1 MMDQSSF
8 SFDFDITFLINKWM
22 ENITMAIIDL
32 IEEKNERERETV
44 DNSIILFVFIIPS
57 FISKKTKEKLDEY
70 FRELHFQCRL
80 NVIKQPT
87 DNIAKS
93 SICPIL

>member
-32 IEEKNERERETV
+32 IEEKNERERESTV
-44 DNSIILFVFIIPS
+44 DNSIILFVYNTVI
-57 FISKKTKEKLDEY
+57 
-70 FRELHFQCRL
+70 HF
-80 NVIKQPT
+80 
-87 DNIAKS
+87 
-93 SICPIL
+93 

>member
-1 MMDQSSF
+1 
-8 SFDFDITFLINKWM
+8 M

-57 FISKKTKEKLDEY
+57 FISKKTKEKLDEC
-70 FRELHFQCRL
+70 FRELHFQSRL
-80 NVIKQPT
+80 NVIKQQT
-87 DNIAKS
+87 DNIANS

>member
-1 MMDQSSF
+1 
-8 SFDFDITFLINKWM
+8 
-22 ENITMAIIDL
+22 MAIIDL
-32 IEEKNERERETV
+32 IEEKNERERESTV

-80 NVIKQPT
+80 NVIK
-87 DNIAKS
+87 
-93 SICPIL
+93 